1 MAFIELS
8 AANEQLYIN
17 EIESAVEEAD
27 SEKTIEEKALDI
39 QTILSKRLK
48 EVIDKQ
54 PKEGEHNGKDYR
66 N

>member
-1 MAFIELS
+1 MAFHELS

-17 EIESAVEEAD
+17 EIESAVKKAD
-27 SEKTIEEKALDI
+27 GDETIQEKALDI